1 MGKVAG
7 VDDAGRGCV
16 IGPLIIAG
24 VLIDDDRVHE
34 LSVMGVRDSKR
45 LTRRRREGLSMEI
58 ESMAS
63 RCAYFELKPRS
74 IDLVVE
80 RNKKLKKLNYLE
92 AMAMA
97 RVIRDLRADR
107 VYVDPSDVVPKRF
120 ADQIAKVLPYKPK
133 IISEHHADEKYPVVS
148 AASILAK
155 VRRDRIVANL
165 REAHGDFGS
174 GYCHDDRT
182 ISFLDAW
189 FRETDWCPPFIRG
202 SWATVKRIRALRGA
216 TQWTGDN

>member
-1 MGKVAG
+1 MGTVAG

-16 IGPLIIAG
+16 IGPLVIAG
-24 VLIDDDRVHE
+24 VLFDDDSVHE
-34 LSVMGVRDSKR
+34 LSVVGVRDSKR
-45 LTRRRREGLSMEI
+45 LTRRRREVLAMEI
-58 ESMAS
+58 EAMAS
-63 RCAYFELKPRS
+63 RCAYFELEPRS

-97 RVIRDLRADR
+97 RVIRDLRADL
-107 VYVDPSDVVPKRF
+107 VYVDSSDVIPKRF
-120 ADQIAKVLPYKPK
+120 ADQIVRVLPYQPK

-165 REAHGDFGS
+165 REAYGDFGS

-189 FRETDWCPPFIRG
+189 FGEMDWCPPFIRG
-202 SWATVKRIRALRGA
+202 SWATVKRIRTLRGA
-216 TQWTGDN
+216 TQWTGDD

>member
-1 MGKVAG
+1 MGTVAG

-16 IGPLIIAG
+16 IGPLVIAG

-34 LSVMGVRDSKR
+34 LSVVGVRDSKR
-45 LTRRRREGLSMEI
+45 LTPRRREVLAIEVEEI
-58 ESMAS
+58 AS
-63 RCAYFELKPRS
+63 NCAYFELKPRT

-97 RVIRDLRADR
+97 RVIRDLRADH
-107 VYVDPSDVVPKRF
+107 VYVDPSDVVPERF
-120 ADQIAKVLPYKPK
+120 AEQIFKVLPNKPK
-133 IISEHHADEKYPVVS
+133 IICEHHADDKYPVVS

-155 VRRDRIVANL
+155 VRRDRIVADL
-165 REAHGDFGS
+165 RQVHGDFGS
-174 GYCHDDRT
+174 GYCHDERT

-189 FRETDWCPPFIRG
+189 FGETDCCPPFIRG

-216 TQWTGDN
+216 TRQTGGD